1 MDDTRLRRE
10 GWMNPQ
16 NPVSGE
22 TCSFI
27 NYHNLRSGNSP
38 DLACVIAALYVGF
51 WHETDVAVAGV
62 DVCFVG

>member
-1 MDDTRLRRE
+1 
-10 GWMNPQ
+10 MNPQ

-51 WHETDVAVAGV
+51 WHLSDMPTDTEN
-62 DVCFVG
+62 VCLSG

>member
-1 MDDTRLRRE
+1 
-10 GWMNPQ
+10 MNPQ